1 MSQPILSSRY
11 RLRRVF
17 VAGAL
22 LAPLTGVAT
31 DPSVD
36 ALLPLA
42 PEIRQIFDQR
52 CVMCHGEVIDDVV
65 EIREDLDLSTDEKI
79 RETLVS
85 ARILADQLAKD
96 EMPQKAKLSFRLRR
110 RADMQERLKSI
121 KEEYEVHG
129 EKAVLLNWLA
139 AAGTPAT
146 VDEK

>member
-1 MSQPILSSRY
+1 MPPFRTSSLP
-11 RLRRVF
+11 RLVHLLACVSF
-17 VAGAL
+17 APLAGA
-22 LAPLTGVAT
+22 AS
-31 DPSVD
+31 DPSVE

-42 PEIRQIFDQR
+42 PEIRQIFDNR
-52 CVMCHGEVIDDVV
+52 CVMCHGEVIDDAP

-110 RADMQERLKSI
+110 RADMQDRLKSI
-121 KEEYEVHG
+121 KEEYEAHG

-139 AAGTPAT
+139 AAGTTPT
-146 VDEK
+146 PEDS